1 MPNWCMNS
9 AKITGPRQKVQ
20 ALYHAIKDQKNND
33 DGGVCTAVMPC
44 PQELLDRKNESDRL
58 LPEWYVWRTNN
69 WGTKWDFHPLEDPV
83 YNLIDSETASI
94 EMDFDTAWSP
104 PLALYDKLVEQGFE
118 VTADYFEPGMC
129 FVGAYD
135 NGNDETYD
143 WGDEDSSTVEDA
155 IPEFLVDKY
164 GLLEMLEEMEEDE
177 KENEDED

>member
-1 MPNWCMNS
+1 MNS
-9 AKITGPRQKVQ
+9 AKITGPRDKISQ
-20 ALYHAIKDQKNND
+20 LAIDIRKQND
-33 DGGVCTAVMPC
+33 IEDGGVCNAIIPC
-44 PQELLDRKNESDRL
+44 PQELLDRKKESDRL

-69 WGTKWDFHPLEDPV
+69 WGTKWDFMPIDEPGYD
-83 YNLIDSETASI
+83 LIDDDTAVF
-94 EMDFDTAWSP
+94 EMSFDTAWSP

-155 IPEFLVDKY
+155 VPEFLVDKY
-164 GLLEMLEEMEEDE
+164 GLKEMLEEMEAEEGEEYED
-177 KENEDED
+177 